1 MKGSKPKLVMYS
13 HHKKYQ
19 DKKANT
25 AIDITIQVKYPAI
38 ISASLAIGA
47 FEL

>member
-1 MKGSKPKLVMYS
+1 MKACQTI
-13 HHKKYQ
+13 KYHTQ
-19 DKKANT
+19 NDSI
-25 AIDITIQVKYPAI
+25 AIAITIQVKYPAI